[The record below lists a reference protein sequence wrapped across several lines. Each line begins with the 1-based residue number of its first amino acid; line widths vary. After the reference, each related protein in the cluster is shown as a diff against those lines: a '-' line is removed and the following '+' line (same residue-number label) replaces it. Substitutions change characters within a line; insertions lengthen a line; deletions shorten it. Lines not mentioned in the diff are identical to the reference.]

1 MVTKD
6 EILQIFLAMLIKATF
21 GNAVFMRVHRFRYG
35 GTTNDFSPISCL
47 VMNIIFCDHKSF

>member
-21 GNAVFMRVHRFRYG
+21 GNAIFMRVHRFRYG

-47 VMNIIFCDHKSF
+47 VMNIFQ